1 MGGGDGGDLAVLAGS
16 TQQLDAPGGPE
27 RIWPYLFPPYSTW
40 SSANLGCELGPL
52 EKQSIRWVH

>member
-27 RIWPYLFPPYSTW
+27 CIWSYLSPPYSTL
-40 SSANLGCELGPL
+40 SAANPGCELGPL
-52 EKQSIRWVH
+52 ET